1 MLNSSYAS
9 LLLMVATL
17 KELKQIS
24 LVLTKRLISQLIAHG
39 LEVTIKTSKISQ
51 EIIITVNGLEI

>member
-9 LLLMVATL
+9 LLLMVVTL